1 MVRLA
6 AVGVEAR
13 EEVEALAANVAAV
26 RLQYK
31 GIRTAV
37 VVREAV
43 EALPADKKGSYTNIR
58 LRKRSYV
65 IQQL

>member
-31 GIRTAV
+31 GIRTAA

-43 EALPADKKGSYTNIR
+43 EALPADKKEPVLI
-58 LRKRSYV
+58 YV
-65 IQQL
+65 FEKEVM